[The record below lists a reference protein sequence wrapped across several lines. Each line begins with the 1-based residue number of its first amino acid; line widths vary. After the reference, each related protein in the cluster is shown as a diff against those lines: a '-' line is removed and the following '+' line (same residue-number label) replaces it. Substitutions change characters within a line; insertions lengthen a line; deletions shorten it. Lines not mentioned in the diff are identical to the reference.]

1 LAVAVLAGLT
11 LLAVWHLGGARR
23 ELLLARR
30 ELRASRQA
38 LSQRDDAS
46 ATASLD
52 RAAGH
57 LRAARASA
65 SSPPLAVLAAVPVA
79 GGPVRASLA
88 AVRAG
93 LDGVEA
99 GRLLVGAS
107 SSFPTSAGAA
117 VDGQDLSAF
126 RAAAV
131 RSQAAMVD
139 VDRRLAH
146 ARAVLDGPSGAALP
160 PVSGPARAMRAEV
173 DRSRAQVAGLGRGL
187 NLLVDLTGPTTEARL
202 LLLSQDSLELRATG
216 GYIGSYGV
224 LHFSHGTVKL
234 EKYEAT
240 EDLPAPDPP
249 VTAPLELSRHLPRF
263 WGLSNANWWPDFP
276 TSAAAAG
283 EMFRRQGGGDVD
295 GVLALTELA
304 TARLLGALGPVQ
316 LPSYPK
322 PVTEAGFDRRVVY
335 EVELKRPPDEPRKKF
350 LVELSNVVFDHLFH
364 LPDDRLP
371 AVADAFRRSIGTGDV
386 QLWFADAGR
395 QRQLAGTVVAGQL
408 PRTDGDVLMVVDA
421 NMTASK
427 ANLDV
432 RKVVDYRVERGAN
445 GRMVGHVRVE
455 VHDDGSKS
463 SINRFYDGYLRIYA
477 PAGARLL
484 HPVGAQEWQ
493 HAADGPFEVFSQEV
507 VAVPNGSAVATF
519 DYELPERVG
528 SGGRYRLTWVRQ
540 AGTPADRLRVDVAG
554 TSAQLDA
561 GARSSRLERNVAR

>member
-1 LAVAVLAGLT
+1 MLAGLG
-11 LLAVWHLGGARR
+11 LFAVSHLAGARR
-23 ELLLARR
+23 ELLLARG

-38 LSQRDDAS
+38 LSQRDDAA
-46 ATASLD
+46 ATANLD
-52 RAAGH
+52 RAGAH
-57 LRAARASA
+57 LRAARTAASA
-65 SSPPLAVLAAVPVA
+65 PPLAALGAVPVA
-79 GGPVRASLA
+79 GGPVRASLS

-99 GRLLVGAS
+99 GRLVVTAS
-107 SSFPTSAGAA
+107 ASFPTRASAA

-146 ARAVLDGPSGAALP
+146 ARSVLDGPSGAALP
-160 PVSGPARAMRAEV
+160 PVSGPARAMQAEIDRNRAEI
-173 DRSRAQVAGLGRGL
+173 AGLGRGL
-187 NLLVDLTGPTTEARL
+187 TLLADLTAPTTDARL

-240 EDLPAPDPP
+240 EDLPVPEPAAS
-249 VTAPLELSRHLPRF
+249 APLELARHLPRF

-276 TSAAAAG
+276 TSAAAAA
-283 EMFRRQGGGDVD
+283 EMYRRQGGGEVD
-295 GVLALTELA
+295 AVLALTELA
-304 TARLLGALGPVQ
+304 TARVLGALGPVQ
-316 LPSYPK
+316 LPGYST
-322 PVTEAGFDRRVVY
+322 PVTEEGFDRRVVY
-335 EVELKRPPDEPRKKF
+335 EVELKRPSDEPRKKF
-350 LVELSNVVFDHLFH
+350 LVELSNQVFDRLFH
-364 LPDDRLP
+364 LPADKVP
-371 AVADAFRRSIGTGDV
+371 AVADAFRRSIGAGDV
-386 QLWFADAGR
+386 QLWFTDPAR
-395 QRQLAGTVVAGQL
+395 QRQLSGMGVSGQL

-432 RKVVDYRVERGAN
+432 RKVVDYRVVRKAN

-455 VHDDGSKS
+455 VHDDGAKS
-463 SINRFYDGYLRIYA
+463 PINRFYDGYLRIYT
-477 PAGARLL
+477 PNGTRLL
-484 HPVGAQEWQ
+484 DPTGGQDSQ
-493 HAADGPFEVFSQEV
+493 HAVDGPFEVFSQEV
-507 VAVPNGSAVATF
+507 IAAPNGSAVATF

-540 AGTPADRLRVDVAG
+540 AGTPADRLSLDVAG

-561 GARSSRLERNVAR
+561 SARTSRIERSVAR